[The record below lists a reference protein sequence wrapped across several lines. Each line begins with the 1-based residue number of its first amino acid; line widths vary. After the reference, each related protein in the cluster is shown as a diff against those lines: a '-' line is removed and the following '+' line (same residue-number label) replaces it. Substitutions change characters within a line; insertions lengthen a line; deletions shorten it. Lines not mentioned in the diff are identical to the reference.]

1 MARCNIL
8 IETNIKNLRRLTER
22 EKLNMNWMSVD
33 KSLPPFLRAVL
44 LADGTVTSLISAF
57 MGEEIEVIT
66 NQQGYLPMSDNLSY
80 LKLSKGDKAFVR
92 EVDLI
97 GKTSNRCYASAVSL
111 LNPILIRDDL
121 FRALTDDCVGMGAV
135 LRNEARGSYREIIDI
150 DDSLIDTARRTY
162 AVYLD
167 SLPSI
172 LITEAF
178 NIDNF

>member
-1 MARCNIL
+1 L
-8 IETNIKNLRRLTER
+8 IEADVQNLKRLTER
-22 EKLNMNWMSVD
+22 KQIDMNWMSVD

-57 MGEEIEVIT
+57 MGEEINVII
-66 NQQGYLPMSDNLSY
+66 NQQGYFVMPDNLTY

-92 EVDLI
+92 KVDLI
-97 GKTSNRCYASAVSL
+97 GKTTNKCYASAKSL

-121 FRALTDDCVGMGAV
+121 FRALTDDRVGMGAV

-150 DDSLIDTARRTY
+150 EDFSKTIANRTY

-167 SLPSI
+167 RYPSI
-172 LITEAF
+172 LITETF
-178 NIDNF
+178 SIDKF

>member
-8 IETNIKNLRRLTER
+8 IEANIKNLRRLTER

-80 LKLSKGDKAFVR
+80 LKLSKF
-92 EVDLI
+92 
-97 GKTSNRCYASAVSL
+97 
-111 LNPILIRDDL
+111 
-121 FRALTDDCVGMGAV
+121 
-135 LRNEARGSYREIIDI
+135 
-150 DDSLIDTARRTY
+150 
-162 AVYLD
+162 
-167 SLPSI
+167 
-172 LITEAF
+172 
-178 NIDNF
+178 